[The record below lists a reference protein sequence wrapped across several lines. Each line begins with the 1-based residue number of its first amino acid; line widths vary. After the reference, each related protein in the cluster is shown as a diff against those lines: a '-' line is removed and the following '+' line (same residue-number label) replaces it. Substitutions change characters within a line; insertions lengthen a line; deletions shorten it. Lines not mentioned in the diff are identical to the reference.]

1 MLRRP
6 QQKRVKKAGSR
17 PHLSLML
24 LGGAILAFLLW
35 MFIAA
40 DPFQTANPFLRQT
53 TIGQGVLGDW
63 RYGGTDS
70 SGQMKFYDAYQS
82 VLLPGDARTFA
93 ADGQF
98 VSIEAHTP
106 TTITFEPAYESQTIG
121 PAIALWIGL
130 LATAGVVAFWRGG
143 HHRSSTASR
152 FRTRAKSARFRR

>member
-1 MLRRP
+1 MRRRP
-6 QQKRVKKAGSR
+6 QQKRVKRSGSR
-17 PHLSLML
+17 PYLSLL
-24 LGGAILAFLLW
+24 LLVAAILAFLLW

-82 VLLPGDARTFA
+82 VLLPGDAKTFA

-98 VSIEAHTP
+98 VSIDAHSP

-121 PAIALWIGL
+121 PAVILWIGL
-130 LATAGVVAFWRGG
+130 LAAAGIVAFWRSG
-143 HHRSSTASR
+143 HRSSLPGR
-152 FRTRAKSARFRR
+152 FRTRAKSARFRK